1 MNSARKLPVG
11 IQSFEKLRSE
21 AYLYV
26 DKTAFVWNLVQT
38 SSPYFL
44 SRPRRFGK
52 SLLLSTIEAYF
63 LGKKEL
69 FAGLKIVELEA
80 SQKTVWKSYPVI
92 RLDFN
97 AGQYDTVEALINTL
111 DFQLAEYEKKY
122 GASSAKDLPS
132 RFSALIN
139 SAYSMTGE
147 HVVVLV
153 DEYDKPL
160 LSTQYINEALNEKYR
175 TILKGLYGVLKTDD
189 AHLRFVFLTGVSQF
203 SRLSIFSDM
212 NQFRNISMEDGF
224 SEICGITEAEVT
236 QYFKPEIKSFAEKN
250 NFSFDK
256 AVSALRIQYDGY
268 RFAEN
273 GKHLYNPFSLLNCLA
288 TGRIEN
294 YWYQTGTPTFLINVI
309 KSGNFDIRTLDHT
322 EEIGE
327 DTLRNSEA
335 NPENPIPILFQSG
348 YLTLKEFNS
357 EFRSYSLGFPNAE
370 VKYAFL
376 NNLLPE
382 YLDKKSGSTFFV
394 GTFVKDLREGNIES
408 FMKRI
413 TAMISKLPY
422 STEAKTDREMR
433 ERDYHL
439 VFYLVFTLMGQYTLT
454 EVHSL
459 KGRADCIVETLD
471 CVYIFEFKL
480 LQAGTPEDAIR
491 QIKEKGY
498 AEPYRM
504 NGKAIKLIG
513 VAFDEKTE
521 NLSDWKVEKV

>member
-44 SRPRRFGK
+44 SRPRQFGK

-69 FAGLKIVELEA
+69 FAGLKIAELEA

-335 NPENPIPILFQSG
+335 NP
-348 YLTLKEFNS
+348 
-357 EFRSYSLGFPNAE
+357 
-370 VKYAFL
+370 
-376 NNLLPE
+376 
-382 YLDKKSGSTFFV
+382 
-394 GTFVKDLREGNIES
+394 
-408 FMKRI
+408 
-413 TAMISKLPY
+413 
-422 STEAKTDREMR
+422 DREMR

-439 VFYLVFTLMGQYTLT
+439 FFYLVFTLMGQYTLT